1 MREHYPR
8 FSDAEVKRRYD
19 LVYGLM
25 DELALDCLVL
35 YGDSTLGNLHQL
47 NCHWLSN
54 YLDEQYCYVVLPRN
68 GSPVLFVSI
77 PADAPA
83 AMAVSP
89 IEDVRGGGVG
99 VQMGPAVARTLKEV
113 AGAARRVG
121 TVANFAVAGGLPH
134 SHHEAFVEAL
144 PNAELIDVARDYE
157 DLRVVP
163 SEEEMEWFG
172 KGVAL
177 TDLAWERLVDAIE
190 PGRTEAELL
199 GAVHSAYMLEGGSY
213 CFAILGATPMREP
226 LMAYPHG
233 IPNQG
238 ALRPVQDGD
247 LVICEMS
254 ASYYGYAGQCFC
266 SVAVGEPSEAVA
278 EAAQFTGELY
288 DDLCKVVRAG
298 NTDTDVARGHEPRP
312 GAGMGLR
319 GPVHPRLGHALRS
332 PDARIRELDPMAGR
346 VPRGRVDRDRAQP
359 VHGRRSHRPAA
370 GEPDAGG
377 CRRRHGPAQTG
388 PRVCS
393 QVMTKTTQDDPV
405 EAR

>member
-19 LVYGLM
+19 LVYGMM
-25 DELALDCLVL
+25 DEQGLDCLVL

-99 VQMGPAVARTLKEV
+99 VQMGPAVARTLKEM
-113 AGAARRVG
+113 AGAAGRVG
-121 TVANFAVAGGLPH
+121 TVANFAISGGLPH

-144 PNAELIDVARDYE
+144 PNAELVDVARSYE

-163 SEEEMEWFG
+163 SDEEMEWFG

-238 ALRPVQDGD
+238 ALRPVADGD

-266 SVAVGEPSEAVA
+266 SVAVGEPSDAVA

-288 DDLCKVVRAG
+288 DDLCQVVRAG
-298 NTDTDVARGHEPRP
+298 NTDKEVAEVTNRVLERGWDCEAPFIHAWGTHFGHPTLGFESWTPWPVEFREGELIVIEPNP
-312 GAGMGLR
+312 CT
-319 GPVHPRLGHALRS
+319 
-332 PDARIRELDPMAGR
+332 PDALTGLQLGNLTQVGADAATALHK
-346 VPRGRVDRDRAQP
+346 RGREFV
-359 VHGRRSHRPAA
+359 V
-370 GEPDAGG
+370 
-377 CRRRHGPAQTG
+377 
-388 PRVCS
+388 
-393 QVMTKTTQDDPV
+393 KT
-405 EAR
+405 